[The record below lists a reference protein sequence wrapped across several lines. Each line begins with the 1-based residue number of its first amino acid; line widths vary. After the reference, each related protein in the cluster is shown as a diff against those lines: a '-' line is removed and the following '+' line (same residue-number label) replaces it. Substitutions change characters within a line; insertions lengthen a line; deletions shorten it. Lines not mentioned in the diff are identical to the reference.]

1 MRIAALLLLACSI
14 VAAQSDTNDWQLVW
28 ADEFNG
34 PAGSAPDPAKWTYD
48 TGSNGWGNHELENY
62 TDSRRNSYQD
72 GNGNLVIQALK
83 SATGYTSA
91 RLKTEG
97 LFAAGFG
104 KIEARIQIPFGQG
117 LWPAFWMLGTNIDGP
132 NAVGWPNCGE
142 IDIMENI
149 GKEPSIVHGTIH
161 GPGDSG
167 LGIGGPYTLPNG
179 AKFSDDFHVFTVIWD
194 PSQVQFL
201 VDNTPYETVTK
212 QQAGKMWAFDHQ
224 FFLLL
229 NVAVGG
235 SWPGDPDNTT
245 TFPQTMKVD
254 YVRVY
259 QRAAGSP

>member
-1 MRIAALLLLACSI
+1 MRIAAIFLLAVSI
-14 VAAQSDTNDWQLVW
+14 GAAQSNTSEWQPVW

-48 TGSNGWGNHELENY
+48 TGGNGWGNHELENY

-83 SATGYTSA
+83 SGAGYTSA

-97 LFAAGFG
+97 LFAADYG

-179 AKFSDDFHVFTVIWD
+179 AKFSDDFHVFAVIWD
-194 PSQVQFL
+194 PQQVQFL
-201 VDNTPYETVTK
+201 MDNTPYETVTK

-229 NVAVGG
+229 NLAVGG

-259 QRAAGSP
+259 RRAAAPQ